1 MRKRGGQRKISPEK
15 QQLRHLRWS
24 SQQPL
29 LQKSHQLNQLRS
41 ECEDNELVMKDMEDH
56 GDRELVSVGEV
67 GEIVVL
73 ERLAPPQ
80 SLDQHQ
86 WDQDTWIISVSTLML
101 DLNPYLSFTNCSSV
115 SDQDFVKERGIWRK
129 CGQCFNMFLVQLLTW
144 RNTTGEFFRKIF
156 RCYLL

>member
-1 MRKRGGQRKISPEK
+1 
-15 QQLRHLRWS
+15 
-24 SQQPL
+24 
-29 LQKSHQLNQLRS
+29 
-41 ECEDNELVMKDMEDH
+41 MKDREDH

-86 WDQDTWIISVSTLML
+86 WDQDPWIISVSTLML

-129 CGQCFNMFLVQLLTW
+129 CGQCFDVFLVQLLTW
-144 RNTTGEFFRKIF
+144 TEHNRGVMKIDF
-156 RCYLL
+156 

>member
-1 MRKRGGQRKISPEK
+1 
-15 QQLRHLRWS
+15 
-24 SQQPL
+24 
-29 LQKSHQLNQLRS
+29 
-41 ECEDNELVMKDMEDH
+41 MKDREDH
-56 GDRELVSVGEV
+56 GDRELISVGEV

-129 CGQCFNMFLVQLLTW
+129 CGQCFHVFIVQLLTW

-156 RCYLL
+156 IGATFSDSHFVTESVSES